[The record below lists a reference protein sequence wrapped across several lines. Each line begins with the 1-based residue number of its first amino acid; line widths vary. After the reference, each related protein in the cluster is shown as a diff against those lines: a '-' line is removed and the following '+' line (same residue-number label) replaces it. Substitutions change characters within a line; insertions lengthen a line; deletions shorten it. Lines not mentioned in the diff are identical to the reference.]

1 MKTYVINVPSVGPYV
16 VMVRPE
22 ESNLDEKNSEL
33 DQRPVFPGTENE
45 KDEQDNYLD
54 SGRETRLDVQDRVEI
69 VPYKNLH
76 FFRS

>member
-33 DQRPVFPGTENE
+33 DQRPVLPGTENE

-54 SGRETRLDVQDRVEI
+54 SGGEARSDVQDRVEI

>member
-22 ESNLDEKNSEL
+22 ESNLDEKNAEL
-33 DQRPVFPGTENE
+33 DQRPVFPGTE
-45 KDEQDNYLD
+45 KDEQENDLG
-54 SGRETRLDVQDRVEI
+54 SGEARSDMHGRVEI
-69 VPYKNLH
+69 LPYKNLH